1 MADTDTYALV
11 DALVQSGFI
20 VMGAVTRVGAA
31 HDLSL
36 TQMRVLGILRDRR
49 LRMAELAAWLGLEKS
64 TMSGLVERA
73 ERRGLLGRAKSAGDG
88 RAVDVYMTPEG
99 SELAERVHAEI
110 RAALAPLTG
119 RLDAGQRE
127 AVTRLL
133 ERMLQAPPADTDP
146 AGGRRRD
153 RGAAR

>member
-11 DALVQSGFI
+11 DALVQSGFV
-20 VMGAVTRVGAA
+20 VMGAVTRIGAA

-36 TQMRVLGILRDRR
+36 TQMRALGILRDRR
-49 LRMAELAAWLGLEKS
+49 LRMAELATWLGLEKS
-64 TMSGLVERA
+64 TLSGLVERA
-73 ERRGLLGRAKSAGDG
+73 ERRGLLARAKSADDG

-99 SELAERVHAEI
+99 GELAERVHAEI
-110 RAALAPLTG
+110 RRALAPMTD
-119 RLDAGQRE
+119 RLDADQRD

-133 ERMLQAPPADTDP
+133 ERMLAPPGGTDP
-146 AGGRRRD
+146 GGGSRPD